1 MYEGGITTNL
11 RPQEFYR
18 AGTAYPGF
26 EIPRSATIN
35 YYPHPSDPK
44 NSTAPS
50 SASPGFEIPGS
61 ATINYYPHRSHI
73 LNYENTG
80 QSVIVSILYE
90 TNAIIQKKETQLVRS
105 KA

>member
-35 YYPHPSDPK
+35 YYPHPSHI
-44 NSTAPS
+44 S
-50 SASPGFEIPGS
+50 
-61 ATINYYPHRSHI
+61 NYKS
-73 LNYENTG
+73 TG
-80 QSVIVSILYE
+80 QTVIVSILYV
-90 TNAIIQKKETQLVRS
+90 TNAIIQKKETKLVRS

>member
-35 YYPHPSDPK
+35 YYPH
-44 NSTAPS
+44 
-50 SASPGFEIPGS
+50 
-61 ATINYYPHRSHI
+61 RSHI

-80 QSVIVSILYE
+80 QSVIVSILYV